1 MTHTPVLDDNA
12 SLDDLLAQANAK
24 YETCFEPVTVGE
36 ETLEFLQIADMA
48 AYIERL
54 DHTLAPGE
62 LLKLP
67 LWAKIW
73 PTAILLSYFI
83 QRLDPETHP
92 KVLEIGAGV
101 GVCGLFAAKR
111 GFFTTITDIHP
122 DALLFTRINI
132 LKNGL
137 QDKARAVKADFTADR
152 LGERFDYIL
161 ASEAVYLDQTYRA
174 LVKFL
179 QAHLTNSESAEIVLA
194 KDYGRK
200 ATKFFNLAEKE
211 FHISERVIGYKE
223 KSGAEGGGEEKQLTT
238 IYRMRARKH
247 A

>member
-1 MTHTPVLDDNA
+1 MTYTPNIDDNA
-12 SLDDLLAQANAK
+12 SLDDLLALANSK
-24 YETCFEPVTVGE
+24 FETCFEPVTVGD

-54 DHTLAPGE
+54 DHNLAPGE

-67 LWAKIW
+67 LWGKIW

-83 QRLDPETHP
+83 QRLDPKPHP

-111 GFFTTITDIHP
+111 GFATTITDIHP

-161 ASEAVYLDQTYRA
+161 ASEAVYLDQTYRT

-179 QAHLTNSESAEIVLA
+179 LAHLQTSADAEIVLA

-223 KSGAEGGGEEKQLTT
+223 KSESGGEEKQLTT